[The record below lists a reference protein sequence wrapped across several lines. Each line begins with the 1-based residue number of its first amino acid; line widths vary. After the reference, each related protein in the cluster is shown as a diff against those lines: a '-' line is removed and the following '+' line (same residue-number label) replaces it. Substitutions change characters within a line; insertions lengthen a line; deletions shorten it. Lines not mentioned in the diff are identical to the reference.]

1 MALTYSAKYLAAIPD
16 ADLEAALEAEAQKG
30 PASDLAAYGREVSR
44 RLKERNPQRNGT
56 RAAYLRGFT
65 LRASL
70 IAWWAH
76 AAAVALLMLIGV
88 AMIDSTWGP
97 DRDSAYKPLLVAASL
112 AAGVVVVRWLISGIW
127 RFGPPRPAASR

>member
-1 MALTYSAKYLAAIPD
+1 MAVTYSAKHLAAMPD

-30 PASDLAAYGREVSR
+30 PACNLAAYGREVSR

-65 LRASL
+65 LRASQV
-70 IAWWAH
+70 AWWAH
-76 AAAVALLMLIGV
+76 AAVVALLLLIV
-88 AMIDSTWGP
+88 VTEIDSPHRGI
-97 DRDSAYKPLLVAASL
+97 RDSGYKGLLIAASL
-112 AAGVVVVRWLISGIW
+112 IVGVVVVRWLISGVW